1 MTRCQRDC
9 HTPTAVPAPA
19 GIDYASLTLISF
31 PDGLISTGDRAFEGA
46 APLFSP
52 ICLGFLIIRI
62 LDRTASCK
70 LLEQR
75 NVRIAQASSWRRAAK
90 LGFMG
95 RVQTV
100 CCRIVTL
107 HRVQSSYSVLAF
119 SRSLK
124 LQINWT
130 LHNYTPI
137 TAECVGLNSPKTVVR
152 DGPFNEKYNYSNRFS
167 VSSAFIK
174 ETSAE
179 F

>member
-1 MTRCQRDC
+1 MAQGGRFEDSRGRGVATYR
-9 HTPTAVPAPA
+9 A
-19 GIDYASLTLISF
+19 GKQ
-31 PDGLISTGDRAFEGA
+31 TGGD
-46 APLFSP
+46 
-52 ICLGFLIIRI
+52 
-62 LDRTASCK
+62 
-70 LLEQR
+70 LL
-75 NVRIAQASSWRRAAK
+75 AK

-119 SRSLK
+119 SPSLK

>member
-1 MTRCQRDC
+1 MNKVEPQWGVKMKQMLRRQPLPSWRPHQVEC
-9 HTPTAVPAPA
+9 
-19 GIDYASLTLISF
+19 ASLTLISF

-70 LLEQR
+70 LLEQQ

-100 CCRIVTL
+100 CCRIVSL
-107 HRVQSSYSVLAF
+107 HQVQSCYSVV
-119 SRSLK
+119 
-124 LQINWT
+124 T
-130 LHNYTPI
+130 
-137 TAECVGLNSPKTVVR
+137 GL
-152 DGPFNEKYNYSNRFS
+152 
-167 VSSAFIK
+167 IK
-174 ETSAE
+174 
-179 F
+179 